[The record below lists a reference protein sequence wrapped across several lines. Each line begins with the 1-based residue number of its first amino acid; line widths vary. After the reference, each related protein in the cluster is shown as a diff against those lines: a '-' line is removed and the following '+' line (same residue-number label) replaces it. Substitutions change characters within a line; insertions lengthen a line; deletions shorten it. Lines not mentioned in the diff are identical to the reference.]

1 MDGLAPTG
9 RNFQHRR
16 LLITS
21 GLVLNWLI
29 RHGCRAELGLH
40 FTGIGLGIVVSG
52 LAVAAMASLDWAG
65 QWLGLGVLGL
75 VFMLPAWWWMP
86 CASRGR
92 RHRHNAGRRA
102 SRRWMGF
109 CGGVFFVAGF
119 GYVISA
125 TFIIAIVGK
134 LPLLANLGG
143 WVWVL
148 VGLMATPSCFVW
160 DRLAAR
166 LGRFGAFAG
175 LWPLQTVS
183 IALPAASEGALLN
196 LLSAALYGG
205 TFVGIVSL
213 TLSIIGR
220 HFPANPAKAMARD
233 AQLWRGADCGAGAGW
248 LYRHRHRQ
256 LSRRAVAGGGGDAG
270 RHGGAWRPCGKN
282 PLTALDKANK
292 PAVHYHPQRR
302 FELPACGRFTNAAK
316 RMRNLHSFG
325 WRVFVCRPARQR
337 RFNAHNLQ
345 ALDKSC

>member
-1 MDGLAPTG
+1 MSTEKMPLSSWLQRIPGWLVAVLMVLLLSSWFAPGGQQIHQQQLDFWLAWLGCMLLLAWPMTLLELALA
-9 RNFQHRR
+9 RR
-16 LLITS
+16 SQNSPLAAFGPLTREADS
-21 GLVLNWLI
+21 KPVW
-29 RHGCRAELGLH
+29 R
-40 FTGIGLGIVVSG
+40 GIGY

-86 CASRGR
+86 AP
-92 RHRHNAGRRA
+92 AGA
-102 SRRWMGF
+102 GATATAPAAGPSRRWMGF
-109 CGGVFFVAGF
+109 FVAAYFCAGF

-166 LGRFGAFAG
+166 LGQIPALLLAYG
-175 LWPLQTVS
+175 LQTVS

-220 HFPANPAKAMARD
+220 HFPANPAKAMARMTLSYGV
-233 AQLWRGADCGAGAGW
+233 AQIVAPALAGYIATVTGSYRGALWLAAAVMLAGMA
-248 LYRHRHRQ
+248 
-256 LSRRAVAGGGGDAG
+256 
-270 RHGGAWRPCGKN
+270 
-282 PLTALDKANK
+282 ALAALREK
-292 PAVHYHPQRR
+292 PAH
-302 FELPACGRFTNAAK
+302 
-316 RMRNLHSFG
+316 
-325 WRVFVCRPARQR
+325 RP
-337 RFNAHNLQ
+337 
-345 ALDKSC
+345 